1 MKDWLKEY
9 NLDDVEPFLE
19 ALEKTREQYYPDEI
33 DLLKDA
39 VSIPGISMTIVLNKA
54 LKIKKKSDPDLFAP
68 GDPCKCKCKNECQ
81 KKGCEKCK
89 EIRDNCEICTKNE
102 AYEML
107 TTGMIGG
114 PSIVFCRHAEAG
126 VSQIRSHIY
135 SCADAKICRS
145 VQGLD
150 AILYIF
156 FALVRKCLAEKKK
169 FFIATLKRRTN

>member
-9 NLDDVEPFLE
+9 NLADVEPFIE

-39 VSIPGISMTIVLNKA
+39 VSIPGISMTYVLNKA

-68 GDPCKCKCKNECQ
+68 GDPCKCKCKNDCQ

-114 PSIVFCRHAEAG
+114 PSIVFCRHL
-126 VSQIRSHIY
+126 IY
-135 SCADAKICRS
+135 TAKRTQKLADQFSAWT
-145 VQGLD
+145 Q
-150 AILYIF
+150 ILYIF
-156 FALVRKCLAEKKK
+156 FALVRKCLAKKK
-169 FFIATLKRRTN
+169 KVLNVTQGRKTN

>member
-1 MKDWLKEY
+1 
-9 NLDDVEPFLE
+9 
-19 ALEKTREQYYPDEI
+19 
-33 DLLKDA
+33 
-39 VSIPGISMTIVLNKA
+39 MTYVLNKA

-68 GDPCKCKCKNECQ
+68 GDPCKCKCKNDCQ

-126 VSQIRSHIY
+126 VSKIRSHIY
-135 SCADAKICRS
+135 REEDAKLADQFRALT
-145 VQGLD
+145 Q
-150 AILYIF
+150 ILYIF
-156 FALVRKCLAEKKK
+156 FALARKCLAEKKK
-169 FFIATLKRRTN
+169 LFIATLKRKTK